1 MRKYAARLRQDDE
14 GFLPSRYCAAVDVN
28 FDVSITGPKPR
39 RVRHD
44 GSFALCAI
52 MIAIAPLVFTG
63 MIGIAGYR
71 IGTGQAN
78 IAPSMAH
85 AATTR

>member
-1 MRKYAARLRQDDE
+1 M
-14 GFLPSRYCAAVDVN
+14 PSRYCAAVDVDLM
-28 FDVSITGPKPR
+28 FRLPAPKPR
-39 RVRHD
+39 QVQHD
-44 GSFALCAI
+44 ESFALCAI
-52 MIAIAPLVFTG
+52 VIAIVLLVCAG

-78 IAPSMAH
+78 VAPSVAH